1 MRRASLER
9 MSSWSH
15 RALAPI
21 AAAWRATSGAS
32 AEGRNTSTRS
42 TGSGT
47 SSSVRYTR
55 SPKSSSANGLMGMM
69 RKPRRCSPAG
79 TDPAALR
86 GSREAPTTA
95 MVRALRRISSGLLPF
110 TLLCTNAGNPARI
123 PRDCAQ
129 TRFLGRFGLGPL
141 RGLERDLEHVVDLAR
156 QVERHRV
163 AHALGHVVQVLL
175 VALREDD
182 LLQAHTV
189 SGQHLLLD
197 AADGQD
203 QALQRDLA
211 GHADRAP
218 HGTPGEK
225 RHDSG
230 RHRHAR

>member
-21 AAAWRATSGAS
+21 AAAWRATSGVS
-32 AEGRNTSTRS
+32 AAGRNTSTRS

-69 RKPRRCSPAG
+69 RKPRRCRPAG
-79 TDPAALR
+79 TEPAALL
-86 GSREAPTTA
+86 GSRDAPTTA

-129 TRFLGRFGLGPL
+129 TRASGRFGLALL
-141 RGLERDLEHVVDLAR
+141 RRLERDLEHVIDPAR
-156 QVERHRV
+156 QVERHGL
-163 AHALGHVVQVLL
+163 AHAFGHVVQVLL
-175 VALREDD
+175 VALREND
-182 LLQAHTV
+182 LLQAHAV

-197 AADGQD
+197 SSDGKD

-211 GHADRAP
+211 GHADSAP
-218 HGTPGEK
+218 HRPPGEQ
-225 RHDSG
+225 RHDRC
-230 RHRHAR
+230 RHGHAG